1 MGECQQV
8 SGEAGE
14 CRPNTNTER
23 SFEKQVDRSPKKQM
37 LLKKQKMLNLMTA
50 TTRPPV
56 SEFIREITR
65 ATEEDRKRRYPSLSK
80 SIKYYPILSNTTQ
93 HYPWL

>member
-23 SFEKQVDRSPKKQM
+23 SFEKQVDRSPKKTNAA
-37 LLKKQKMLNLMTA
+37 KKTLNLMTA

-65 ATEEDRKRRYPSLSK
+65 ATEEDRKRRYSSLSNT
-80 SIKYYPILSNTTQ
+80 IKYYQILPNTIHGCET
-93 HYPWL
+93 